1 MEKGIGTCKPSRAS
15 VLIISLSMNKQAR
28 FSLLD
33 PTSAEMHDALRAC
46 GGDVQHA
53 L

>member
-15 VLIISLSMNKQAR
+15 VLIISLSKQAR